1 MNETLLEVMEELFTK
16 QSRLSPKSN
25 YLQALRIG
33 ISQADINLINR
44 WSDDLRS
51 GKSSSHLYASYAQQ
65 DLLNDV
71 YKRYTSVQ

>member
-25 YLQALRIG
+25 HLQALRIG
-33 ISQADINLINR
+33 ISQADVNLTNR

-51 GKSSSHLYASYAQQ
+51 GQSSSHLYASYAQQ

-71 YKRYTSVQ
+71 YKRYTIVQ